1 VNTPS
6 VPPPNPKRFAC
17 GNLRQGNLLEDEPIA
32 KHARKV
38 SPSILIVSLLNTIA
52 QIRKITSIVAL
63 ISSPSRLA
71 GTTIAMT
78 ATQMVAPN
86 RMQIVK

>member
-1 VNTPS
+1 
-6 VPPPNPKRFAC
+6 
-17 GNLRQGNLLEDEPIA
+17 
-32 KHARKV
+32 
-38 SPSILIVSLLNTIA
+38 LIVSLLNTIA

>member
-1 VNTPS
+1 MRQS
-6 VPPPNPKRFAC
+6 PPGGTFLKTS
-17 GNLRQGNLLEDEPIA
+17 PIA